1 MDAVKGK
8 DGPDCSEY
16 GRTSFWN
23 HAREPWTCTEE
34 SKSVL
39 IMITLIEYFICL
51 FSICRDNLSQM
62 LTLPPR
68 VETEKVPG
76 LGQGILVVPFT

>member
-1 MDAVKGK
+1 MKGK

-16 GRTSFWN
+16 GRASFWN

-39 IMITLIEYFICL
+39 ITITLIEYFIFL
-51 FSICRDNLSQM
+51 FSICRDNLSLK

-68 VETEKVPG
+68 VEIEKVLV
-76 LGQGILVVPFT
+76 LGQEILVVPFS